1 MRERKSDGNFLPP
14 QQFSMCRCRPL
25 EMLLPRQKNFAFA
38 RATAKAGGAMVS
50 VYLFVPNLIGY
61 ARVILALVG
70 YTMAMHHHQV
80 TLFCYMGSQFLDAL
94 DGLAARMLGQSSE
107 FGVPPLSH
115 AAYAAHTPADVAAAA

>member
-1 MRERKSDGNFLPP
+1 
-14 QQFSMCRCRPL
+14 
-25 EMLLPRQKNFAFA
+25 
-38 RATAKAGGAMVS
+38 MVS

-115 AAYAAHTPADVAAAA
+115 AAYAAHTSADVAAAA

>member
-1 MRERKSDGNFLPP
+1 MSVSSAGNAP
-14 QQFSMCRCRPL
+14 
-25 EMLLPRQKNFAFA
+25 PRQKNFAFA

-115 AAYAAHTPADVAAAA
+115 AAAAPARSIRCPRPS

>member
-1 MRERKSDGNFLPP
+1 
-14 QQFSMCRCRPL
+14 
-25 EMLLPRQKNFAFA
+25 
-38 RATAKAGGAMVS
+38 MVS

-70 YTMAMHHHQV
+70 YAVAMHHHQV
-80 TLFCYMGSQFLDAL
+80 TLICYMGSQFLDAL

-115 AAYAAHTPADVAAAA
+115 APPAAHTPADVAAAA

>member
-1 MRERKSDGNFLPP
+1 MPP
-14 QQFSMCRCRPL
+14 KTR
-25 EMLLPRQKNFAFA
+25 
-38 RATAKAGGAMVS
+38 RAGAPAS
-50 VYLFVPNLIGY
+50 AAPGFFQRHDNVYAYVPNLIGY

>member
-1 MRERKSDGNFLPP
+1 MAARYVGVYPPKLLRHREVGTSA
-14 QQFSMCRCRPL
+14 L
-25 EMLLPRQKNFAFA
+25 ELEA
-38 RATAKAGGAMVS
+38 ATGAAMVS

-70 YTMAMHHHQV
+70 YAMAMHNHQV

-115 AAYAAHTPADVAAAA
+115 APPAAHTPADVAAAA

>member
-1 MRERKSDGNFLPP
+1 MIKCTVQSKSAKLALRAGYLP
-14 QQFSMCRCRPL
+14 SV
-25 EMLLPRQKNFAFA
+25 EDFA
-38 RATAKAGGAMVS
+38 RRRPRTGRSGGAMVS